1 MKLKRKTINTF
12 DGNAIGVK
20 WTIYGLHGGKWQE
33 MADENG
39 PMRFDSAE
47 VRDKAIEELKTKV
60 AHL

>member
-12 DGNAIGVK
+12 DGKAIGVK
-20 WTIYGLHGGKWQE
+20 WTIYGLFNRKWQE

-47 VRDKAIEELKTKV
+47 ARDKALEKLKPKV